1 MDRRT
6 TLTTLFG
13 RNQKSYTENITQAL
27 STSSMTEM
35 TVNSGLEPYL
45 GPFEFE
51 QAAHLLRRSTFG
63 PTYAQIKASKDQ
75 GLEATVNQLFEFKP
89 SPEPP
94 INYSSQ
100 NDPNVAIG
108 ETWIN
113 APYST
118 TVNLLAYRNQSL
130 RAWTIGNM
138 INEGTS
144 IQEKMVLF
152 WHNHFVTAEVNDP
165 KFRYKNIELFR
176 EFAWGDFKELT
187 KRVTVDPTMLRYLNG
202 RQNTAVSPNENY
214 ARELLELFTIGK
226 GEAVGQGDYTNYT
239 EDDVVQM
246 ARVLTGWQ
254 DVGFGTI
261 NPDLEV
267 GSIFR
272 PNRHDNEAK
281 VLSHRFDNQVIT
293 DMGANEYAHL
303 IDIIFEKDE
312 VARFI
317 SRKLYRWFVYYVI
330 NDDIEANI
338 IEPMAQILIQND
350 YNIQPALEALL
361 SSEHFFDMLNVG
373 PMIKNPIDFLM
384 STLKQTE
391 VEFPNNV
398 LLANRFWWQIFRVLP
413 AMQMEYYNPP
423 SVAGWKA
430 YYQEPMF
437 YRMWINST
445 TLPLRQQLSN
455 LMLFDGVV
463 QGDFQII
470 IEPLELVE
478 SLDDPFDPNNLI
490 KEFGNLFFPNSVTDD
505 QVDILKEIL
514 IPGLPDFE
522 WTVEYGS
529 YIADPTNEDKK
540 VAVENKLKF
549 LLQGMMSMPEFYL
562 S

>member
-1 MDRRT
+1 
-6 TLTTLFG
+6 
-13 RNQKSYTENITQAL
+13 
-27 STSSMTEM
+27 
-35 TVNSGLEPYL
+35 
-45 GPFEFE
+45 
-51 QAAHLLRRSTFG
+51 
-63 PTYAQIKASKDQ
+63 
-75 GLEATVNQLFEFKP
+75 
-89 SPEPP
+89 
-94 INYSSQ
+94 
-100 NDPNVAIG
+100 
-108 ETWIN
+108 
-113 APYST
+113 
-118 TVNLLAYRNQSL
+118 
-130 RAWTIGNM
+130 
-138 INEGTS
+138 
-144 IQEKMVLF
+144 
-152 WHNHFVTAEVNDP
+152 
-165 KFRYKNIELFR
+165 
-176 EFAWGDFKELT
+176 
-187 KRVTVDPTMLRYLNG
+187 
-202 RQNTAVSPNENY
+202 
-214 ARELLELFTIGK
+214 
-226 GEAVGQGDYTNYT
+226 
-239 EDDVVQM
+239 
-246 ARVLTGWQ
+246 
-254 DVGFGTI
+254 
-261 NPDLEV
+261 
-267 GSIFR
+267 
-272 PNRHDNEAK
+272 
-281 VLSHRFDNQVIT
+281 
-293 DMGANEYAHL
+293 
-303 IDIIFEKDE
+303 
-312 VARFI
+312 
-317 SRKLYRWFVYYVI
+317 
-330 NDDIEANI
+330 
-338 IEPMAQILIQND
+338 MAQILIQND